1 MAEVVHLKTSVDLG
15 HRKMKLAVVD
25 MVVVL
30 SVVVLPGSVNSLKWY
45 LKFVTTFSKWSLNH
59 KTYKTFQCVTG
70 VASKKSSPNTALWGK
85 EGTHKRNVGSRLG
98 VEAPLLPIL
107 LKGPSLGSRQCR

>member
-85 EGTHKRNVGSRLG
+85 ERSVGSRLG
-98 VEAPLLPIL
+98 VAAPLLPIL
-107 LKGPSLGSRQCR
+107 LKGPSSGSRQCR